1 MMTKGETIS
10 EIMQLNPSVGAPFLS
25 EFNNDQLVRYLR
37 RLRDLR
43 EKPMRSAGRFL
54 KSATTLDSSARES
67 VLQSA

>member
-1 MMTKGETIS
+1 MMTKGETIA

-43 EKPMRSAGRFL
+43 EKPMRSAGRIL
-54 KSATTLDSSARES
+54 KAAGSSDLSPRGPA
-67 VLQSA
+67 LQSA

>member
-10 EIMQLNPSVGAPFLS
+10 EIMQLNPSVGATFLS

-43 EKPMRSAGRFL
+43 EKPMWSAAAFLKRIGTSPGAGRGP
-54 KSATTLDSSARES
+54 A
-67 VLQSA
+67 LQSA